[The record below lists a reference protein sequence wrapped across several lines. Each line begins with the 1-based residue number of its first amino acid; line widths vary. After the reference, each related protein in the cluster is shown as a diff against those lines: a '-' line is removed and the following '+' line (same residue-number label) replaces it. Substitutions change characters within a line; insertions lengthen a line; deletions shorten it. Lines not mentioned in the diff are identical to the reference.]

1 MNHLVGGG
9 NPLWASVNYVGHCW
23 ELEWPF
29 WTNFFAKCIFY
40 MYREAAKKS
49 WLIFL
54 GFYPLKRAFFLDE
67 VAGWPDFQ
75 KWGAPLNFGKLHHKE
90 IAFVFGRGSWLTTF
104 PKLRGAPHFRKPAE
118 YEVLLWWLQSPHHPS
133 ILEIRP
139 SFLEKW
145 GRPTKMAN
153 FDDLKI
159 EIDGPKKKAFPES
172 ILTGAFCKKRGLKWS
187 NLACVAPFIF
197 YRRL

>member
-1 MNHLVGGG
+1 MSVCKLCWPLLRAGMAVLDQFFCKMYFLYVSRSRQKKLVD
-9 NPLWASVNYVGHCW
+9 
-23 ELEWPF
+23 
-29 WTNFFAKCIFY
+29 FFGVLPPQKGI
-40 MYREAAKKS
+40 
-49 WLIFL
+49 
-54 GFYPLKRAFFLDE
+54 FLDE

>member
-1 MNHLVGGG
+1 MLATAESWN
-9 NPLWASVNYVGHCW
+9 GHSG
-23 ELEWPF
+23 P
-29 WTNFFAKCIFY
+29 
-40 MYREAAKKS
+40 
-49 WLIFL
+49 IFL
-54 GFYPLKRAFFLDE
+54 QNVFFICIEKAPKKVGWFFWGFTPSKKHFSLDW
-67 VAGWPDFQ
+67 VVGWPDFQ

-159 EIDGPKKKAFPES
+159 EIDGPKKETFPKS